1 MFSTTLDTMNIDSTK
16 LDQLAAKLK
25 DALPQGYSDFKT
37 LSEDKVKM
45 ILAGTLQSMD
55 LVSRDE
61 YDIQTQVLQRTR
73 ERLEQLEQRLSL
85 LEEK

>member
-1 MFSTTLDTMNIDSTK
+1 
-16 LDQLAAKLK
+16 
-25 DALPQGYSDFKT
+25 
-37 LSEDKVKM
+37 M